1 MKVVS
6 LVDASVS
13 VGVQMIHSASFVSIV
28 KSFIIGEEDELD

>member
-13 VGVQMIHSASFVSIV
+13 VGVQMIHSANSASTV

>member
-13 VGVQMIHSASFVSIV
+13 VNVRMIHLARFASTV
-28 KSFIIGEEDELD
+28 KSFIIGEEDDG